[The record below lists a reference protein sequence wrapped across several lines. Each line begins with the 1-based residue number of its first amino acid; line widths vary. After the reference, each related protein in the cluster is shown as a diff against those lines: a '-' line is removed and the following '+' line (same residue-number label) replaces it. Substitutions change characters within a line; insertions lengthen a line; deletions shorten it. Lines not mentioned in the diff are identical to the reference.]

1 VEKPKAT
8 ILCIDDDGSELEA
21 RKELLENSGY
31 DVLTA
36 QSAGDGLALFASHV
50 IDAVIVDYQMP
61 AMNGD
66 RAASQMK
73 RIKPNVP
80 ILMLSAHT
88 ELAQD
93 KLAHVDG
100 FLCKAESWPTIL
112 SALDTL
118 LQPRLMS
125 FDRWWE
131 TWRYQASLSPDG
143 S

>member
-1 VEKPKAT
+1 MEKPKAT
-8 ILCIDDDGSELEA
+8 ILCVDDDGLELEA

-36 QSAGDGLALFASHV
+36 QSAREGLGLFVSHL

-61 AMNGD
+61 EMNGD
-66 RAASQMK
+66 RVAGQMK
-73 RIKPNVP
+73 RIKPNIPV
-80 ILMLSAHT
+80 LMLSAHD

-100 FLCKAESWPTIL
+100 FLCKAESWPAIL
-112 SALDTL
+112 SALEKL
-118 LQPRLMS
+118 LQARLSS

-131 TWRYQASLSPDG
+131 SWQHQANLSPDR